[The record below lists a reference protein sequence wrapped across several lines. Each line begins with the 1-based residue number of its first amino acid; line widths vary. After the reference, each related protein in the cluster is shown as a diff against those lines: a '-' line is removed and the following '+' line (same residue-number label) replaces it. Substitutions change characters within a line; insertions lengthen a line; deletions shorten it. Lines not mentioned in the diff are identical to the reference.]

1 MRRYPHTV
9 TFQAATKSR
18 KPSGQEVVTWGN
30 VTGLVDLRALVI
42 ASKVETGTDRMVL
55 DRDLYQILVEGDR
68 AIEVAMSATT
78 DYATGT
84 FGVIKVVRP
93 VAPMPN
99 TTIVTAE
106 RVTT

>member
-9 TFQAATKSR
+9 TFQAATKSQTG
-18 KPSGQEVVTWGN
+18 SGQEVVTWAD
-30 VTGLVDLRALVI
+30 VDELSDLRALVI
-42 ASKVETGTDRMVL
+42 AATSETTGDRMVL
-55 DRDLYQILVEGDR
+55 DRDLYQIIVEGDR

-84 FGVIKVVRP
+84 FGVIRVVRP
-93 VAPMPN
+93 VAPMPDA
-99 TTIVTAE
+99 TIVTAE